1 MKQTEM
7 KCRNSNALYR
17 IIHVN
22 PMTLNLSDNPSERL
36 RQLVQFTNAHIFLTG
51 KAGTGKT
58 TLIKELCATVWK
70 NNALIAPTGVAA
82 INAGGSTIHS
92 FFKLHPFTYLP
103 EGHLPRIN
111 GHNFENAFT
120 LSRSVRL
127 NKEKVRI
134 LQRLELL
141 IIDEISMVR
150 CDLLDAI
157 DLILKRYR
165 KSSQPFGGLQLLLC
179 GDLNQL
185 PPVITEAELP
195 YVTRCYPSGY
205 FFESRALKQAGY
217 IPIELNTVY
226 RQDDPAFLSILNEIR
241 SGFLSSEH
249 AALLNTRHNFKLSEQ
264 PGEGYITLTTHV
276 AQANRI
282 NAGQLDKI
290 EEPSLWF
297 KARIIDEFPKH
308 LYPADVELE
317 LKIGAQV
324 MFIRNNKELN
334 YFNGKIGWVH
344 LFDKETDLITI
355 RCDNEEYIEV
365 ARDVWEYQQY
375 GYDSDKNAI
384 RKDTLG
390 RFYQYPLRLAWAIT
404 IHKSQGLT
412 FDRAVVDTAKA
423 FAPGQ
428 TYVALSRCRRL
439 EGLILKSRMEAGE
452 QLSDDRIEQYYDSFP
467 DENQVIEAMQYALK
481 LFPQQLVYETLSF
494 RILSETIA
502 PFERLAYQ
510 LEAAAP
516 IAAGVFNEMAQKTS
530 EMLLNGKKYLHEAL
544 EAAQSFNKD
553 KLMRYV
559 TAMQYFRKNML
570 NSIVKPL
577 FEGIHQNE
585 ALRGEQLLRKN
596 FRKLADQLPE
606 MFHNINISEA
616 YFTCVIENDSSS
628 LAAKIKER
636 EQSVLNILQ
645 ELKTTAGLQ
654 QKEVKKKTSKRKR
667 KQVF

>member
-1 MKQTEM
+1 M
-7 KCRNSNALYR
+7 SLS
-17 IIHVN
+17 
-22 PMTLNLSDNPSERL
+22 LSDNPSDRL
-36 RQLVQFTNAHIFLTG
+36 RQLVHFSNAHIFLTG

-58 TLIKELCATVWK
+58 TLLKELCTSVWK

-92 FFKLHPFTYLP
+92 FFKLHPFTFLP
-103 EGHLPRIN
+103 EGHLPRIS
-111 GHNFENAFT
+111 GHNFENAYT

-165 KSSQPFGGLQLLLC
+165 RNNQPFGGLQLLLC

-185 PPVITEAELP
+185 PPVIAEAEIP
-195 YVTRCYPSGY
+195 YVNRCYPSGY

-241 SGFLSSEH
+241 SGFLSSEN

-276 AQANRI
+276 AQSNRI
-282 NAGQLDKI
+282 NARQLNKI
-290 EEPSLWF
+290 EMPSLWF
-297 KARIIDEFPKH
+297 KARIVDEFPKH

-344 LFDKETDLITI
+344 SFDKETDLITI
-355 RCDNEEYIEV
+355 RCDNEESIEV
-365 ARDVWEYQQY
+365 AREVWEYQQY

-412 FDRAVVDTAKA
+412 FDRAVVDTAKS

-428 TYVALSRCRRL
+428 TYVALSRCRSL

-467 DENQVIEAMQYALK
+467 SDLK
-481 LFPQQLVYETLSF
+481 LSQAALQAMEFFPQHLVYDALSF
-494 RILSETIA
+494 RILSDTIA
-502 PFERLAYQ
+502 PFEQMAAQ
-510 LEAAAP
+510 LEATHP
-516 IAAGVFNEMAQKTS
+516 STAGVFTGIAQKTS
-530 EMLLNGKKYLHEAL
+530 EMLSNGKKYMPEAL
-544 EAAQSFNKD
+544 HAAQTFNKD
-553 KLMRYV
+553 KLIRYV
-559 TAMQYFRKNML
+559 SAMQYFRKNIL
-570 NSIVKPL
+570 NTIVKPL
-577 FEGIHQNE
+577 LSGLLQND
-585 ALRGEQLLRKN
+585 ALKGEQLLRKN
-596 FRKLADQLPE
+596 FRKLSDQLPDL
-606 MFHNINISEA
+606 FHSLNVSEA
-616 YFTCVIENDSSS
+616 YFERIIENDSSS
-628 LAAKIKER
+628 MASRIKEKEQTILSLLLALQTESR
-636 EQSVLNILQ
+636 EMIKRNKSKSNKKNIAKLP
-645 ELKTTAGLQ
+645 KH
-654 QKEVKKKTSKRKR
+654 
-667 KQVF
+667 

>member
-1 MKQTEM
+1 M

-17 IIHVN
+17 INHIN
-22 PMTLNLSDNPSERL
+22 SMTLSLSDNPSDRL
-36 RQLVQFTNAHIFLTG
+36 RQLVQFSNVHIFLTG

-58 TLIKELCATVWK
+58 TLLKDLCATVWK

-92 FFKLHPFTYLP
+92 FFKLHPFTFLP
-103 EGHLPRIN
+103 EGHLPRIS

-150 CDLLDAI
+150 CDMLDAI

-165 KSSQPFGGLQLLLC
+165 KNHLPFGGLQLLLC

-185 PPVITEAELP
+185 PPVIPEAELP

-241 SGFLSSEH
+241 SGFLSSEN

-276 AQANRI
+276 AQSNRI
-282 NAGQLDKI
+282 NARQLDKI
-290 EEPSLWF
+290 EAPSLWF
-297 KARIIDEFPKH
+297 KARIVDEFPKY

-344 LFDKETDLITI
+344 AFDKETDLITI

-365 ARDVWEYQQY
+365 AREVWEYQQY
-375 GYDSDKNAI
+375 GYDSNKNAI

-467 DENQVIEAMQYALK
+467 SEQELCKAANRALE
-481 LFPQQLVYETLSF
+481 LFPQQLVFDTLSF
-494 RILSETIA
+494 RLLSETIA
-502 PFERLAYQ
+502 PFERLAPQ
-510 LEAAAP
+510 LLAAAP
-516 IAAGVFNEMAQKTS
+516 HAAGVFTEMAQKTS
-530 EMLLNGKKYLHEAL
+530 EMLINGKKYLPEAL
-544 EAAQSFNKD
+544 EAAQSFERD
-553 KLMRYV
+553 KLLRYI

-570 NSIVKPL
+570 NQIVKPL
-577 FEGIHQNE
+577 LQGIMQNE
-585 ALRGEQLLRKN
+585 ALKGEQLLRKN
-596 FRKLADQLPE
+596 FRKLAEQLPD
-606 MFHNINISEA
+606 MFHALTISEA
-616 YFTCVIENDSSS
+616 YFTGIIDNDASNM
-628 LAAKIKER
+628 AARIKEK
-636 EQSVLNILQ
+636 EKTVLNLLL
-645 ELKTTAGLQ
+645 ELKTAVGAKQTT
-654 QKEVKKKTSKRKR
+654 ERKR
-667 KQVF
+667 SARKKSKQVYQ